1 VVTPG
6 QGEPTTKRVL
16 GRGGLRIEVDSPT
29 DEEGAVVHLF
39 GELDMEATEV
49 LAAELDELIAG
60 PAPSVLVDLTGLE
73 FIDSTG
79 LQCLLRATEHSRA
92 NGDKLR
98 FRRGSPQVE
107 GVMRL
112 TKVADL
118 LPFID

>member
-1 VVTPG
+1 MATPG

-16 GRGGLRIEVDSPT
+16 GRGGLRIEVDSRT
-29 DEEGAVVHLF
+29 DEEGALVHLF

-49 LAAELDELIAG
+49 LATELEELVAG
-60 PAPSVLVDLTGLE
+60 PAASVIVDLTGLE

-79 LQCLLRATEHSRA
+79 LQCLLLATQHSRE

-98 FRRGSPQVE
+98 FRHGSPQVE

-118 LPFID
+118 LPFAD